1 MTNFAGLIRFDGASI
16 SDRQE
21 VALASALGQR
31 QRGRIHFHRA
41 AHAVFAQALPAG
53 ERPTG
58 ALFAADSRLD
68 NLADIAATAG
78 MSSRSGEAACIRAIF
93 EQRGDAG
100 LAQLL
105 GVFAI
110 AHWDEARRTLT
121 LARDCTGGRA
131 LFYHAGKDFV
141 AFASHLGTLL
151 ALPDVPSELDER
163 LLANFLALN
172 HRERETTFYRGVCRV
187 PSRTAVRIT
196 PGRVDQRHYWS
207 PRLDA
212 PPPYARDED
221 YVARGRELMD
231 SAVARVLR
239 DMPRAAIC
247 VSGGFDSSAM
257 AATAARLGLAALD
270 CYCGVPPPGLDRSV
284 RAHRYLD
291 ESDKVRALER
301 MHPALRLKLVTPQVA
316 HPMQADPARFFQTV
330 MPMPCR
336 NVDNLGWFSGIR
348 DTLVQDG
355 HRVAL
360 MGVMGNL
367 TFSWDGRFCLSALA
381 SQGRWLEL
389 MRQARALARSAG
401 GSLPRT
407 LVGQGLA
414 PLLPS
419 GLHHA
424 FQRLRGRA
432 PEDISQ
438 FSLLNPDVVDS
449 LDLRRQWRED
459 GFDPTY
465 SMRGTSAQLRAH
477 QIFDQ
482 LQISRDQ
489 LAMQGDSLETRD
501 PYSDR
506 ELIEFSLTIP
516 ETLFLRDGVP
526 RWYAR
531 QLFADRLPREILDE
545 TRKGEQAPNW
555 FESLNARRPL
565 IEAEV
570 ERLEASRLAGRLLDL
585 PRLKRL
591 IADWPQ
597 DARDAE
603 EHMTAYRL
611 ALDRAVHVGQFI
623 RWVERG
629 NE

>member
-1 MTNFAGLIRFDGASI
+1 MTNFAGLIRFDGASV
-16 SDRQE
+16 SERQE

-31 QRGRIHFHRA
+31 QRGRVHFQRT
-41 AHAVFAQALPAG
+41 AHAVFAQVASAG
-53 ERPTG
+53 DPRTG

-68 NLADIAATAG
+68 NLGDIAATAG
-78 MSSRSGEAACIRAIF
+78 VSLRGGEAACMRAIF

-105 GVFAI
+105 GVYAM
-110 AHWDEARRTLT
+110 AHWDEAGRTLT

-131 LFYHAGKDFV
+131 LFYHTGKGFV

-151 ALPDVPSELDER
+151 ALPDVPCDLDER

-172 HRERETTFYRGVCRV
+172 HREREATFYRGVSRV
-187 PSRTAVRIT
+187 PSRTVVRIS
-196 PGRVDQRHYWS
+196 PGGITQRHYWS
-207 PRLDA
+207 PQLGAA
-212 PPPYARDED
+212 PPFTRDED

-231 SAVARVLR
+231 RAVARVLR
-239 DMPRAAIC
+239 DTPRVAIC
-247 VSGGFDSSAM
+247 VSGGFDSSAV
-257 AATAARLGLAALD
+257 AATAARLGSAELD

-284 RAHRYLD
+284 RDHRYLD

-301 MHPALRLKLVTPQVA
+301 LHPALRLTLVAPQAA
-316 HPMQADPARFFQTV
+316 HPMQADPTRFFQTV

-336 NVDNLGWFSGIR
+336 NVDNLGWFSGIQ
-348 DTLVQDG
+348 DTLVRHG

-360 MGVMGNL
+360 TGTMGNL
-367 TFSWDGRFCLSALA
+367 TFSWDGRFCLSSLA
-381 SQGRWLEL
+381 RQGRWLEL
-389 MRQARALARSAG
+389 ARQARTLARGAG
-401 GSLPRT
+401 DSLPRT
-407 LVGQGLA
+407 VVRQGLV
-414 PLLPS
+414 PLLPP
-419 GLHHA
+419 GLHRV
-424 FQRLRGRA
+424 FQRLRGRE
-432 PEDISQ
+432 PEDVSR
-438 FSLLNPDVVDS
+438 FSLLNPDVVQS
-449 LDLRRQWRED
+449 LDLPGQWRDD

-465 SMRGTSAQLRAH
+465 STRGTSAQLRAH

-489 LAMQGDSLETRD
+489 LAMQGNSLETRD
-501 PYSDR
+501 PYGDR

-531 QLFADRLPREILDE
+531 QLFADRLPREILEE
-545 TRKGEQAPNW
+545 TRKGEQSPNW

-565 IEAEV
+565 IEAAV
-570 ERLEASRLAGRLLDL
+570 ERLEASPLASRLVDM
-585 PRLKRL
+585 PRLKQL
-591 IADWPQ
+591 IVDWPS
-597 DARDAE
+597 DARAAE
-603 EHMTAYRL
+603 EHMPAYRL

>member
-16 SDRQE
+16 SDRYE

-31 QRGRIHFHRA
+31 QRARLHFHRA
-41 AHAVFAQALPAG
+41 AHAVFAQAVPVAEL
-53 ERPTG
+53 PTG

-68 NLADIAATAG
+68 NLADIAAAVG
-78 MSSRSGEAACIRAIF
+78 VSSRTGEAACMRAIF

-105 GVFAI
+105 GVFAM
-110 AHWDEARRTLT
+110 AHWDEAGRTLT

-151 ALPDVPSELDER
+151 ALPDVPCALDER

-172 HRERETTFYRGVCRV
+172 HREREATFYRGVCRV
-187 PSRTAVRIT
+187 PSRTVVRIT
-196 PGRVDQRHYWS
+196 PGGIAQRHYWS
-207 PRLDA
+207 PKLDA
-212 PPPYARDED
+212 APPFTRDAD

-231 SAVARVLR
+231 RAVTRVLR
-239 DMPRAAIC
+239 DTPRAAIC
-247 VSGGFDSSAM
+247 VSGGFDSSAV
-257 AATAARLGLAALD
+257 AATAARLGLAELD
-270 CYCGVPPPGLDRSV
+270 CYCGVPPPGLDRSL
-284 RAHRYLD
+284 RDHRYLD

-301 MHPALRLKLVTPQVA
+301 MHPALRLTLVTPQA
-316 HPMQADPARFFQTV
+316 SHPMQADPTRFFQTV

-336 NVDNLGWFSGIR
+336 NVDNLGWFSGIQDR
-348 DTLVQDG
+348 LVQHG

-360 MGVMGNL
+360 MGIMGNL
-367 TFSWDGRFCLSALA
+367 TFSWDGRFCLSSLA
-381 SQGRWLEL
+381 RQGRWLEL
-389 MRQARALARSAG
+389 ARQARALTRSG
-401 GSLPRT
+401 GDSLPRI
-407 LVGQGLA
+407 VMRQGLV
-414 PLLPS
+414 PLLPP
-419 GLHHA
+419 GLHRA
-424 FQRLRGRA
+424 FQRMRGGE
-432 PEDISQ
+432 PEDVSR
-438 FSLLNPDVVDS
+438 FSLLNPDVVES
-449 LDLRRQWRED
+449 LDLPRQWRED

-465 SMRGTSAQLRAH
+465 STRGTSAQLRAH

-489 LAMQGDSLETRD
+489 IAMQGDSLETRD

-545 TRKGEQAPNW
+545 TRKGEQAPDW

-570 ERLEASRLAGRLLDL
+570 ERLEASRLASRLVDM
-585 PRLKRL
+585 PRLKQL
-591 IADWPQ
+591 IADWPSDTRTA
-597 DARDAE
+597 DAR
-603 EHMTAYRL
+603 MPAYRL